1 MPEIDVWSIFF
12 LPLGSFVLIA
22 LLRPVMGSRW
32 RGAGYLT
39 VAAMAA
45 AFVLSVW
52 ALIEVINAPGH
63 DLGFET
69 REWLT
74 VGSLTINVGITMDG
88 LTAVMAVI
96 VTGVSLLVQVYG
108 LQYMKDDESFTRYFA
123 YMSLFTASMLGLV
136 MASGLVFLFVFW
148 ELVGLSSYLLIGFWF
163 RKPEAARAAKKAFL
177 VTRLGDVGFMIA
189 IAWAFVFAGTLDI
202 EALNHAAEV
211 GAIAG
216 VGLTWLC
223 LGIFA
228 GAVGKSGQ
236 FPLHVWLPDAM
247 EGPTPV
253 SALIHAATMVA
264 AGVFLVARMF
274 PLFEHS
280 ESALTVVAWIGGGT
294 AMLAATMALVNNDI
308 KRVLAFSTVSQ
319 LGYMFLALG
328 TGAFG
333 AAIFHLLAH
342 AFFKALL
349 FLGAGSVHHT
359 TETYDMRYMGGL
371 GRFMPRTYGT
381 MMIGAL
387 ALVGI
392 FPLAGFW
399 SKDAILLAASENTFG
414 IGGGAVLYWIAVLT
428 AGITG
433 FYVFRMLFMT
443 FSGEYKGGAEAE
455 AAAQA
460 PAGNGEADAAVAAS
474 DHGSAH
480 GTRRAAR
487 IAVAHHPAAG
497 GAGRPGGLLWA
508 GRPALGLPQH
518 RRLQPVDLPR
528 RGPPARVQR
537 RRRRGLVGRGRGG
550 GRPRLLHVPVGR
562 AVAGGGGAA
571 LCARLPS
578 PREPLL
584 HRHPLRRDHRAPP
597 LHRRRRRGGRVHRHP
612 PRGPGGELHRLVGP
626 ESGTVAVHA
635 PERSGAGLRG
645 LHRLG
650 RHPHRGGVLD
660 MGLAGCMW

>member
-12 LPLGSFVLIA
+12 LPLGSFVLIV

-460 PAGNGEADAAVAAS
+460 PAGSGEPDAAVAAS

-480 GTRRAAR
+480 GHGAPHESPWLITLPLVALAVPAVFFGLADLPWDFLNIGAFSLSIFLGEAHPHEFNVGVAAISSAVGAAGVVLAYSMYR
-487 IAVAHHPAAG
+487 LGAPSPAAVARRFAPVYRVLANRYYIDTLYEEIIVRRVFIDG
-497 GAGRPGGLLWA
+497 VGAVVEFIDTHL
-508 GRPALGLPQH
+508 
-518 RRLQPVDLPR
+518 VD
-528 RGPPARVQR
+528 
-537 RRRRGLVGRGRGG
+537 
-550 GRPRLLHVPVGR
+550 R
-562 AVAGGGGAA
+562 AVNFTGW
-571 LCARLPS
+571 
-578 PREPLL
+578 
-584 HRHPLRRDHRAPP
+584 
-597 LHRRRRRGGRVHRHP
+597 
-612 PRGPGGELHRLVGP
+612 
-626 ESGTVAVHA
+626 
-635 PERSGAGLRG
+635 
-645 LHRLG
+645 LG
-650 RHPHRGGVLD
+650 RNLGRWPSTLQNGQVQAYGAFIASGVILIAAAFWIW
-660 MGLAGCMW
+660 G

>member
-163 RKPEAARAAKKAFL
+163 RKPAAARAAKKAFL

-460 PAGNGEADAAVAAS
+460 PAGNGEADAAVVAS

-480 GTRRAAR
+480 GHGAPHESPWLITLPLVALAVPAVFFGLADLPWDFLNIGAFSLSIFLGEAHPHEFNVGVAAISSAVGAAGVVLAYSMYR
-487 IAVAHHPAAG
+487 LGAPSPAAVARRFAPVYRVLANRYYIDTLYEEIIVRRVFIDG
-497 GAGRPGGLLWA
+497 VGAVVEFIDTHL
-508 GRPALGLPQH
+508 
-518 RRLQPVDLPR
+518 VD
-528 RGPPARVQR
+528 
-537 RRRRGLVGRGRGG
+537 
-550 GRPRLLHVPVGR
+550 R
-562 AVAGGGGAA
+562 AVNFTGW
-571 LCARLPS
+571 
-578 PREPLL
+578 
-584 HRHPLRRDHRAPP
+584 
-597 LHRRRRRGGRVHRHP
+597 
-612 PRGPGGELHRLVGP
+612 
-626 ESGTVAVHA
+626 
-635 PERSGAGLRG
+635 
-645 LHRLG
+645 LG
-650 RHPHRGGVLD
+650 RNLGRWPSTLQNGQVQAYGAFIASGVILIAAAFWIW
-660 MGLAGCMW
+660 G

>member
-359 TETYDMRYMGGL
+359 TETYDMRYMGG
-371 GRFMPRTYGT
+371 
-381 MMIGAL
+381 
-387 ALVGI
+387 
-392 FPLAGFW
+392 
-399 SKDAILLAASENTFG
+399 
-414 IGGGAVLYWIAVLT
+414 
-428 AGITG
+428 
-433 FYVFRMLFMT
+433 
-443 FSGEYKGGAEAE
+443 
-455 AAAQA
+455 
-460 PAGNGEADAAVAAS
+460 
-474 DHGSAH
+474 
-480 GTRRAAR
+480 
-487 IAVAHHPAAG
+487 
-497 GAGRPGGLLWA
+497 WA
-508 GRPALGLPQH
+508 GSCPAPT
-518 RRLQPVDLPR
+518 
-528 RGPPARVQR
+528 
-537 RRRRGLVGRGRGG
+537 GR
-550 GRPRLLHVPVGR
+550 
-562 AVAGGGGAA
+562 
-571 LCARLPS
+571 
-578 PREPLL
+578 
-584 HRHPLRRDHRAPP
+584 
-597 LHRRRRRGGRVHRHP
+597 
-612 PRGPGGELHRLVGP
+612 
-626 ESGTVAVHA
+626 
-635 PERSGAGLRG
+635 
-645 LHRLG
+645 
-650 RHPHRGGVLD
+650 
-660 MGLAGCMW
+660 

>member
-45 AFVLSVW
+45 AFVLSLW

-371 GRFMPRTYGT
+371 RRFMPRTYGT

-414 IGGGAVLYWIAVLT
+414 IGGGAALYWIAVLT

-455 AAAQA
+455 AAANA
-460 PAGNGEADAAVAAS
+460 PAGNGEEDAPVAAS

-480 GTRRAAR
+480 GHGAPHESPWLITLPLVALAVPAVFFGLADLPWDFLDIGAFSLSIFLGEAHPHEFNVGVAAVSSAVGAAGVVLAYSMYR
-487 IAVAHHPAAG
+487 LGAPSPAAVARRFAPVYRVLAN
-497 GAGRPGGLLWA
+497 RYYIDTLYEEIIV
-508 GRPALGLPQH
+508 
-518 RRLQPVDLPR
+518 RRLFIDGVGAVVEFIDTHLVD
-528 RGPPARVQR
+528 
-537 RRRRGLVGRGRGG
+537 
-550 GRPRLLHVPVGR
+550 R
-562 AVAGGGGAA
+562 AVNFTGW
-571 LCARLPS
+571 
-578 PREPLL
+578 
-584 HRHPLRRDHRAPP
+584 
-597 LHRRRRRGGRVHRHP
+597 
-612 PRGPGGELHRLVGP
+612 
-626 ESGTVAVHA
+626 
-635 PERSGAGLRG
+635 
-645 LHRLG
+645 LG
-650 RHPHRGGVLD
+650 RNLGRWPSTLQNGQVQAYGAFIASGVILIAAAFWIW
-660 MGLAGCMW
+660 G

>member
-45 AFVLSVW
+45 AFVLSLW

-414 IGGGAVLYWIAVLT
+414 IGGGAALYWIAVLT

-455 AAAQA
+455 AAAHA
-460 PAGNGEADAAVAAS
+460 PAGNGEPDAAVAAS
-474 DHGSAH
+474 DHGSEHGHGAPHESPWLITLPLVALAVPAVFFGLADLPWDFLDIGAFSLSIFLGEAH
-480 GTRRAAR
+480 PHEFNVGVAAVSSAVGAAGVVLAYSMYRLGAPSPAAVTRRFAPVYRVLANR
-487 IAVAHHPAAG
+487 YYIDTLYEEIIVRRLFID
-497 GAGRPGGLLWA
+497 GAGAVVEFIDTHL
-508 GRPALGLPQH
+508 
-518 RRLQPVDLPR
+518 VD
-528 RGPPARVQR
+528 
-537 RRRRGLVGRGRGG
+537 
-550 GRPRLLHVPVGR
+550 R
-562 AVAGGGGAA
+562 AVNFTGW
-571 LCARLPS
+571 
-578 PREPLL
+578 
-584 HRHPLRRDHRAPP
+584 
-597 LHRRRRRGGRVHRHP
+597 
-612 PRGPGGELHRLVGP
+612 
-626 ESGTVAVHA
+626 
-635 PERSGAGLRG
+635 
-645 LHRLG
+645 LG
-650 RHPHRGGVLD
+650 RNLGRWPSTLQNGQVQAYGAVIASGVILIAAAFWIW
-660 MGLAGCMW
+660 G

>member
-12 LPLGSFVLIA
+12 LPLGSFVLIV

-163 RKPEAARAAKKAFL
+163 RKPAAARAAKKAFL

-359 TETYDMRYMGGL
+359 TQTYDMRYMGGL

-443 FSGEYKGGAEAE
+443 FSGEYRGGAEAE

-480 GTRRAAR
+480 GHGAPHESPWLITLPLVALAVPAVFFGLADLPWDFLDIGAFSLSIFLGEAHPHEFNVGVAAVSSAVGAAGVVLAYSMYR
-487 IAVAHHPAAG
+487 LGAPSPAAVARRFAPVYRVLANRYYIDTLYEEIIVRRVFIDG
-497 GAGRPGGLLWA
+497 VGAVVEFIDTHL
-508 GRPALGLPQH
+508 
-518 RRLQPVDLPR
+518 VD
-528 RGPPARVQR
+528 
-537 RRRRGLVGRGRGG
+537 
-550 GRPRLLHVPVGR
+550 R
-562 AVAGGGGAA
+562 AVNFTGW
-571 LCARLPS
+571 
-578 PREPLL
+578 
-584 HRHPLRRDHRAPP
+584 
-597 LHRRRRRGGRVHRHP
+597 
-612 PRGPGGELHRLVGP
+612 
-626 ESGTVAVHA
+626 
-635 PERSGAGLRG
+635 
-645 LHRLG
+645 LG
-650 RHPHRGGVLD
+650 RNLGRWPSTLQNGQVQAYGAFIASGVILIAAAFWIW
-660 MGLAGCMW
+660 G

>member
-12 LPLGSFVLIA
+12 APLGAFVLIA
-22 LLRPVMGSRW
+22 LLRPFVGSRW
-32 RGAGYLT
+32 RGAGYIT
-39 VAAMAA
+39 VTAMAI
-45 AFVLSVW
+45 AFGLSIW
-52 ALIEVINAPGH
+52 ALVEVMNAPGH
-63 DLGFET
+63 DLGFQPHQ
-69 REWLT
+69 WLT
-74 VGSLTINVGITMDG
+74 IGSLEINVGITMDG

-108 LQYMKDDESFTRYFA
+108 LEYMKDDESFTRYFA

-280 ESALTVVAWIGGGT
+280 EAALTVVAWIGGGT

-328 TGAFG
+328 TGAIG
-333 AAIFHLLAH
+333 AAIFHLAAH

-371 GRFMPRTYGT
+371 RKFMPFTYGT
-381 MMIGAL
+381 MVIGSL
-387 ALVGI
+387 ALVGV

-399 SKDAILLAASENTFG
+399 SKDAILLAASDNAFG
-414 IGGGAVLYWIAVLT
+414 IGGASALYWIAVIT

-443 FSGEYKGGAEAE
+443 FSGEFRGGAEAE
-455 AAAQA
+455 EAANA
-460 PAGNGEADAAVAAS
+460 PAGNGEGHAAAEVSAHAEGHGHGAPHESPWLITLPLVALAIPAIFFGLADLPWDFLDIAAFSLSVFLGEAHPHAFSVNVAAISSAVGAAGIVLAYSMYRLGLPSPAAVA
-474 DHGSAH
+474 
-480 GTRRAAR
+480 RRFAPIYQALANR
-487 IAVAHHPAAG
+487 YYIDTLYEEIIVRRVFIN
-497 GAGRPGGLLWA
+497 GAGAVIELIDTHIVDWA
-508 GRPALGLPQH
+508 VNSTGWLGRNL
-518 RRLQPVDLPR
+518 
-528 RGPPARVQR
+528 
-537 RRRRGLVGRGRGG
+537 
-550 GRPRLLHVPVGR
+550 
-562 AVAGGGGAA
+562 
-571 LCARLPS
+571 
-578 PREPLL
+578 
-584 HRHPLRRDHRAPP
+584 
-597 LHRRRRRGGRVHRHP
+597 GRVP
-612 PRGPGGELHRLVGP
+612 SELQ
-626 ESGTVAVHA
+626 SGQAQAYGAVIA
-635 PERSGAGLRG
+635 SGVILIAAAFWIWG
-645 LHRLG
+645 
-650 RHPHRGGVLD
+650 
-660 MGLAGCMW
+660 

>member
-12 LPLGSFVLIA
+12 LPLGSFVLIV

-414 IGGGAVLYWIAVLT
+414 IGGGAALYWIAVLT

-480 GTRRAAR
+480 GHGAPHESPWLITLPLVALAVPAVFFGLADLPWDFLNIGAFSLSIFLGEAHPHEFNVGVAAISSAVGAAGVVLAYSMYR
-487 IAVAHHPAAG
+487 LGAPSPAAVARRFAPVYRVLANRYYIDTLYEEIIVRRVFIDG
-497 GAGRPGGLLWA
+497 VGAVVEFIDTHL
-508 GRPALGLPQH
+508 
-518 RRLQPVDLPR
+518 VD
-528 RGPPARVQR
+528 
-537 RRRRGLVGRGRGG
+537 
-550 GRPRLLHVPVGR
+550 R
-562 AVAGGGGAA
+562 AVNFTGW
-571 LCARLPS
+571 
-578 PREPLL
+578 
-584 HRHPLRRDHRAPP
+584 
-597 LHRRRRRGGRVHRHP
+597 
-612 PRGPGGELHRLVGP
+612 
-626 ESGTVAVHA
+626 
-635 PERSGAGLRG
+635 
-645 LHRLG
+645 LG
-650 RHPHRGGVLD
+650 RNLGRWPSTLQNGQVQAYGAFIASGVILIAAAFWIW
-660 MGLAGCMW
+660 G

>member
-108 LQYMKDDESFTRYFA
+108 LQYMKNDESFTRYFA

-163 RKPEAARAAKKAFL
+163 RKPAAARAAKKAFL

-359 TETYDMRYMGGL
+359 TQTYDMRYMGGL

-443 FSGEYKGGAEAE
+443 FSGEYRGGAEAE

-460 PAGNGEADAAVAAS
+460 PAGNGEPDAAVAAS
-474 DHGSAH
+474 DHGSGHGHGAPHESPWLITLPLVALAVPAVFFGLADLPWDFLNIGAFSLSIFLGEAH
-480 GTRRAAR
+480 PHEFNVGVAAISSAVGAAGVVLAYSMYR
-487 IAVAHHPAAG
+487 LGAPSPAAVARRFAPVYRVLANRYYIDTLYEEIIVRRVFIDG
-497 GAGRPGGLLWA
+497 VGAVVEFIDTHL
-508 GRPALGLPQH
+508 
-518 RRLQPVDLPR
+518 VD
-528 RGPPARVQR
+528 
-537 RRRRGLVGRGRGG
+537 
-550 GRPRLLHVPVGR
+550 R
-562 AVAGGGGAA
+562 AVNFTGW
-571 LCARLPS
+571 
-578 PREPLL
+578 
-584 HRHPLRRDHRAPP
+584 
-597 LHRRRRRGGRVHRHP
+597 
-612 PRGPGGELHRLVGP
+612 
-626 ESGTVAVHA
+626 
-635 PERSGAGLRG
+635 
-645 LHRLG
+645 LG
-650 RHPHRGGVLD
+650 RNLGRWPSTLQNGQVQAYGAFIASGVILIAAAFWIW
-660 MGLAGCMW
+660 G